1 MIEVTDKA
9 EILEKL
15 LETQRRRPKI
25 NAVLITVY
33 HCSDTI
39 QPEPYPFEFKSY
51 NEAMAFIR
59 ELDIKD
65 VYKIRVV
72 VEPFRPVQYVEP
84 RFEVYNKG
92 DEDE

>member
-1 MIEVTDKA
+1 MIEVTDKP

-15 LETQRRRPKI
+15 LEAQQYRPQI

-33 HCSDTI
+33 HYFDTI
-39 QPEPYPFEFKSY
+39 QPEPFPIEFKSY
-51 NEAMAFIR
+51 DEAMAFIR

-65 VYKIRVV
+65 VYEIRVV

-84 RFEVYNKG
+84 RFEVYSKRK
-92 DEDE
+92 EDK